1 MADSGAEDAP
11 LLVPRVEV
19 VTPNPG
25 QRSGRPRSRCSLSL
39 TDSDVQNYIDG
50 GHDDSSERSGKY
62 SGGAHQGKG
71 HCHANKTR
79 AGLDKTARRKLLIAS
94 VLCLCFMTG
103 EFVGGILAH
112 SLAIISDA
120 AHMLTD
126 LASFLISL
134 FALFLASRPATKKLS
149 FGWYRAEILGAL
161 MSIVMLWVL
170 TGILVYMGVVRI
182 TSGDF
187 ELNPVIMLITASL
200 GVCINILMG
209 LTLHQN
215 GHTHG
220 GGAGG
225 GHSHSSSNAES
236 LINSSIEDRISQYG
250 SVSDVEQ
257 NDKEKPLKHSSN
269 NINVKAAFV
278 HVLGDL
284 LQSIGVLV
292 AAIMIYIKPEW
303 KIADPICTF
312 IFSVLVLMTTFTVV
326 RDLLR
331 ILMEGTPRGIDIRDL
346 QSSLYRLPGVKDIH
360 DLRVWSLS
368 MDKLALSVH
377 LAVSVDHN
385 PLDVLKEATQMIQLN
400 FGIQETTIQTEAYE
414 EEMLNCTQCQDL
426 PD

>member
-1 MADSGAEDAP
+1 MVLPQNWGSTHDTNACNSDSADQF
-11 LLVPRVEV
+11 
-19 VTPNPG
+19 PG
-25 QRSGRPRSRCSLSL
+25 EIGLKL
-39 TDSDVQNYIDG
+39 
-50 GHDDSSERSGKY
+50 
-62 SGGAHQGKG
+62 G
-71 HCHANKTR
+71 HCHANKMR
-79 AGLDKTARRKLLIAS
+79 AGLDKTARRKLLLAS
-94 VLCLCFMTG
+94 GLCLFFMTA
-103 EFVGGILAH
+103 EFIGGILAH
-112 SLAIISDA
+112 SLAILSDA

-134 FALFLASRPATKKLS
+134 FAIFLASRPATKKLS

-170 TGILVYMGVVRI
+170 TGILAYMGVQRI
-182 TSGDF
+182 IKSDYTI
-187 ELNPVIMLITASL
+187 EPVIMLITASL

-209 LTLHQN
+209 LTLHQH

-220 GGAGG
+220 GGGG
-225 GHSHSSSNAES
+225 GHSHHHDDSDTKN
-236 LINSSIEDRISQYG
+236 LVNSSAEDRSPGYG
-250 SVSDVEQ
+250 SVTEMEQ
-257 NDKEKPLKHSSN
+257 QSQDEPHEHSSN
-269 NINVKAAFV
+269 NINVRAAFI

-284 LQSIGVLV
+284 LQSIGVLI
-292 AAIMIYIKPEW
+292 AAVIIFFKPEW

-312 IFSVLVLMTTFTVV
+312 IFSFLVLVTTFTVV

-331 ILMEGTPRGIDIRDL
+331 VLMEGTPRGMDIENV
-346 QSSLYRLPGVKDIH
+346 QSRLYKLPGVKDIH

-377 LAVSVDHN
+377 LAVSAGHD
-385 PLDVLKEATQMIQLN
+385 PLEILKAATQMIQLN